1 MFNELLL
8 YGKKDKTLET
18 AITTIIVMFSSL
30 IFLYLNKENFQT
42 PEIKSLVTSKYVSN
56 EILAIFRS
64 ICAILS
70 IFTLS
75 WVVLDPKGSPD
86 FPLYFI
92 EKKNRKRNSSG
103 LTRLAAF
110 TMWHFGL
117 FGITF
122 IILATISWMD
132 ISGKEV
138 PNWILVSAPILFATT
153 YSCAILVT
161 CVVTFHIIDNE
172 ITKGNNIDHL
182 FYWYEIVMHN
192 FNVILL
198 AIALVINNIEI
209 DWKYFVFPIIFGIM
223 YVGWARIYA
232 HFAGV
237 YIYNFLDP
245 RLNGGPILHL
255 MLLGIIFISFTI
267 VIILKMIIEWNILGA
282 ILIIL
287 MFTFSIIRIR
297 KPKIN
302 IEKY

>member
-1 MFNELLL
+1 MFSGLLL
-8 YGKKDKTLET
+8 YGKKDKTIET
-18 AITTIIVMFSSL
+18 AITAIIVMFSSL
-30 IFLYLNKENFQT
+30 IFLYFNKDIFQT

-56 EILAIFRS
+56 ELLAIFRS

-86 FPLYFI
+86 YPLYFL
-92 EKKNRKRNSSG
+92 EKKNRKRHSSG

-122 IILATISWMD
+122 IILATISWID
-132 ISGKEV
+132 ILGKEV
-138 PNWILVSAPILFATT
+138 PDWILVSAPILFATT

-161 CVVTFHIIDNE
+161 SIVTFHMIDNE
-172 ITKGNNIDHL
+172 ISKENNIDHL

-198 AIALVINNIEI
+198 AMALVLNNIEI
-209 DWKYFVFPIIFGIM
+209 DWRYFVFPIIFGIT

-245 RLNGGPILHL
+245 RLSGGPVLHL
-255 MLLGIIFISFTI
+255 MLLGLISISFTI
-267 VIILKMIIEWNILGA
+267 VIIFKIIIEWNILMA
-282 ILIIL
+282 ILVIL
-287 MFTFSIIRIR
+287 LFTSSIIRIR

>member
-1 MFNELLL
+1 MLNELLL

-209 DWKYFVFPIIFGIM
+209 DWRYFVFPIIFGIM

>member
-1 MFNELLL
+1 MLNELLL

-18 AITTIIVMFSSL
+18 AITTIIVMFSSI

-103 LTRLAAF
+103 FTRLAAF

>member
-1 MFNELLL
+1 MLNELLL

-86 FPLYFI
+86 FPLYFF

>member
-1 MFNELLL
+1 MLNELLL